1 MMIRILKTSYGHPF
15 YRANRSKNQRVI
27 QIDKTALRK
36 YENIAVRR
44 QSTGRTH
51 LVDRSNY
58 LLETSMHTSTGRSPF
73 VDRSN
78 MLLESITHV
87 STGRSQNSDRSNHLL
102 ELSPH
107 VSTGRRTPIDRSKS
121 LDGREIFEGSY
132 DHFPPTSYMDFDP
145 NHDSSYASIAS
156 VAKGSFCKA
165 CSLSKLGLRPSYAKD
180 IKETIPF
187 LHRIQ
192 RDICRLIHPYC
203 GLLR

>member
-1 MMIRILKTSYGHPF
+1 MLLSDASRLVELIL
-15 YRANRSKNQRVI
+15 
-27 QIDKTALRK
+27 
-36 YENIAVRR
+36 
-44 QSTGRTH
+44 STGRTH

-58 LLETSMHTSTGRSPF
+58 LLESSMHTSTGRSPY

-78 MLLESITHV
+78 MLLESNTHV

-107 VSTGRRTPIDRSKS
+107 VSTGRRTSIDRSKS
-121 LDGREIFEGSY
+121 FDGREIFEGSC

-165 CSLSKLGLRPSYAKD
+165 CSLSNLGSRPSYAKD
-180 IKETIPF
+180 VRETIPF

-192 RDICRLIHPYC
+192 KRYL
-203 GLLR
+203 